1 MAFRRVTLSRVSS
14 TLAGLA
20 LISMTTKS
28 DDVTAID
35 SKASASDGVGLADE
49 VRESAKA
56 GQHAASQ
63 ALHKFRLT
71 LDDAIPEAVQP
82 LRARIVEAAI
92 ELADELVT
100 AQFKFNR
107 SIVRSADR
115 ALTKADDQAHAKSS

>member
-28 DDVTAID
+28 DDKTAID

-56 GQHAASQ
+56 EGYHSQ
-63 ALHKFRLT
+63 CCQRKYGRLG
-71 LDDAIPEAVQP
+71 DGRQREV
-82 LRARIVEAAI
+82 I
-92 ELADELVT
+92 ECL
-100 AQFKFNR
+100 
-107 SIVRSADR
+107 
-115 ALTKADDQAHAKSS
+115 